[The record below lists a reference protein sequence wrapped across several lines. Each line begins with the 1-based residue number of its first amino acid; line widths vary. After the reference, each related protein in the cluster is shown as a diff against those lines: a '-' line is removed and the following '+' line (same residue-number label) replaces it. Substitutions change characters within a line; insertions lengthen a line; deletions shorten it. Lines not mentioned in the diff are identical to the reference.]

1 MISPSSSR
9 CPLCSATASH
19 LRSVG
24 RFPLLRCPRCQL
36 EYLSPQP
43 DDAELAAIYG
53 RAYYDAWGIDAAEE
67 AVRQL
72 KMDTFRARWRLVS
85 GRLPGGAAVLDVG
98 CATGYFMEV
107 VREAGGSPYG
117 VELSEFGADTCRK
130 KFGPD
135 FVYQGELENARFD
148 GMPPEGFDA
157 IFMSDLLEHVRDP
170 LRTLKSA
177 RQFLRKEGLLV
188 ITAPDTASLSHAV
201 MRGRWPHYKVEH
213 LFHFNSK
220 NLEQMLGHAGFNR
233 LASHSVVKTLSARYL
248 INQYHR
254 FGRLPWLAQVAGA
267 LLPTAALDRLV
278 CVRTGEMTLVAI
290 PKTDL

>member
-1 MISPSSSR
+1 MISPPYSV
-9 CPLCSATASH
+9 CPLCGATASH

-24 RFPLLRCPRCQL
+24 RFPLRRCPACRL

-53 RAYYDAWGIDAAEE
+53 RAYYDAWGIDEAEE
-67 AVRQL
+67 AVRRL
-72 KMDTFRARWRLVS
+72 KMETFRARWRLVS
-85 GRLPGGAAVLDVG
+85 GRLPAGAAVLDVG

-117 VELSEFGADTCRK
+117 VELSEFGADACRK
-130 KFGPD
+130 KFGAD
-135 FVYQGELENARFD
+135 FVYQGELETARF
-148 GMPPEGFDA
+148 GRMPPEGFGA

-170 LRTLKSA
+170 LRTLNAA
-177 RQFLRKEGLLV
+177 RRLLRKEGLLV

-213 LFHFNSK
+213 LFYFNSK
-220 NLEQMLGHAGFNR
+220 NLAQMLGNAGFNR
-233 LASHSVVKTLSARYL
+233 LACHSVVKTLSARYL

-254 FGRLPWLAQVAGA
+254 FGGLPCLAQVAGA
-267 LLPTAALDRLV
+267 LLPTAALDRLLFMK
-278 CVRTGEMTLVAI
+278 TGEMTLVAK